1 MKEKKRLAVLVV
13 ILVILV
19 ALFLGL
25 GLTPSNYAY
34 ALSRRIPKVLAIL
47 LTGSAIA
54 FSSVIFQTVTGNRIL
69 TPSVLG
75 LDSLYVLLQTVTI
88 FVLGSGAAAKLSGS
102 LNFLASVV
110 LMAGFSVVI
119 LGSLLRKAKSD
130 IYFLLLAGIIAGT
143 LFRSASTFMQAILD
157 PNEFLIVQGKLFASF
172 NNMSTGLLSLAAILL
187 VLAMGWG
194 LKSVRELDVFSLG
207 RDHAVNLGVDDGKLV
222 SRMLL
227 ITAVLVSVSTALV
240 GPLIFL
246 GVLVTNLARE
256 MLSTYKHSYLLP
268 GSMLIASIALVFS
281 QLLVERVLSN
291 ETPVSVLINFA
302 GGAYFIYLLLKENRL

>member
-1 MKEKKRLAVLVV
+1 MSAKKKIVFLSIVLV
-13 ILVILV
+13 LLV

-25 GLTPSNYAY
+25 GLTPANQAY
-34 ALSRRIPKVLAIL
+34 ALSRRIPKIAAIL

-75 LDSLYVLLQTVTI
+75 LDSLYVLLQTLTI

-102 LNFLASVV
+102 LNFLSSVL
-110 LMAGFSVVI
+110 LMVVFSVAI

-172 NNMSTGLLSLAAILL
+172 NNINTGILATAAVLLL
-187 VLAMGWG
+187 LAMGWG
-194 LKSVRELDVFSLG
+194 MKSVQELDVLSLG
-207 RDHAVNLGVDDGKLV
+207 RDHAVNLGVDYRKLV
-222 SRMLL
+222 NRMLL

-256 MLSTYKHSYLLP
+256 MLKTYRHSYLLP

-281 QLLVERVLSN
+281 QLIVERVLSN
-291 ETPVSVLINFA
+291 ETPVSVLINLV
-302 GGAYFIYLLLKENRL
+302 GGAYFIYLLLKEERI

>member
-1 MKEKKRLAVLVV
+1 MSAKKKVAILSIVLVLL
-13 ILVILV
+13 I

-34 ALSRRIPKVLAIL
+34 ALSRRVPKVLAIL

-88 FVLGSGAAAKLSGS
+88 FFLDSGVAAKLSGS
-102 LNFLASVV
+102 MNFFVSVI
-110 LMAGFSVVI
+110 LMVVFSVVI
-119 LGSLLRKAKSD
+119 LGSLLKKAKSN

-172 NNMSTGLLSLAAILL
+172 NNINTGILAIAAVLL

-194 LKSVRELDVFSLG
+194 VKSVRELDVFSLG
-207 RDHAVNLGVDDGKLV
+207 HDHAVNLGLDTRRLV
-222 SRMLL
+222 NRMLL

-291 ETPVSVLINFA
+291 ETPVSVLINFV
-302 GGAYFIYLLLKENRL
+302 GGAYFIYLLLKETRL

>member
-1 MKEKKRLAVLVV
+1 MKEKKRLTVLAV
-13 ILVILV
+13 ILVLLV

-34 ALSRRIPKVLAIL
+34 ALSRRVPKILAIL

-102 LNFLASVV
+102 MNFLVSVI

-119 LGSLLRKAKSD
+119 LGSLLKKAKSD

-172 NNMSTGLLSLAAILL
+172 NNINTGILSLAA
-187 VLAMGWG
+187 VLIVFAMGWG
-194 LKSVRELDVFSLG
+194 LRFVRELDVLSLG
-207 RDHAVNLGVDDGKLV
+207 RDHAVNLGVDDRKLV
-222 SRMLL
+222 NRMLL

-291 ETPVSVLINFA
+291 ETPVSVLINFV
-302 GGAYFIYLLLKENRL
+302 GGAYFIYLLLKETRL

>member
-1 MKEKKRLAVLVV
+1 M
-13 ILVILV
+13 
-19 ALFLGL
+19 
-25 GLTPSNYAY
+25 Y
-34 ALSRRIPKVLAIL
+34 ALSRRVPKVLAIL

-54 FSSVIFQTVTGNRIL
+54 FSSVVFQTVTGNRIL

-88 FVLGSGAAAKLSGS
+88 FVLGSGAAASLSGR
-102 LNFLASVV
+102 LNFLSSVV

-157 PNEFLIVQGKLFASF
+157 PNEFLIVQGRLFASF
-172 NNMSTGLLSLAAILL
+172 NNVSNWILSLAAVLL
-187 VLAMGWG
+187 IVAMGWG
-194 LKSVRELDVFSLG
+194 LKSVRELDVLSLG
-207 RDHAVNLGVDDGKLV
+207 RDHAVNLGVDYGRLV
-222 SRMLL
+222 NRMLL

-281 QLLVERVLSN
+281 QLLVERVLGN
-291 ETPVSVLINFA
+291 ETPVSVLINLV